1 MLRESAGTHPH
12 LEQKEQPTIEQK
24 KSQMN
29 ANSRLAGQNRIMRF
43 EMAQLLKKMFY
54 ITLKCSNT

>member
-12 LEQKEQPTIEQK
+12 LEQKEQPTIEQRK
-24 KSQMN
+24 PNECQQQTCWTK
-29 ANSRLAGQNRIMRF
+29 QNHAI
-43 EMAQLLKKMFY
+43 LNGLVIKKMFY